1 MGQEDNR
8 VMKESG
14 SSGPP
19 NDMPPSSGQSA
30 RSDLGLGADAIRTG
44 APGERDTE
52 LSRSHLENGQ
62 EPENHVCQHL
72 ALCGFPGI
80 PDSENMLESC
90 LIHCAYMEVEV
101 GVTQAKPRL
110 P

>member
-1 MGQEDNR
+1 MTCH
-8 VMKESG
+8 
-14 SSGPP
+14 PP
-19 NDMPPSSGQSA
+19 LASLHKVTLGWGLMQSEP
-30 RSDLGLGADAIRTG
+30 

-72 ALCGFPGI
+72 ALRGFPGI
-80 PDSENMLESC
+80 PDSKNMLESC
-90 LIHCAYMEVEV
+90 LIQCTYMEVEV
-101 GVTQAKPRL
+101 GVTHAKPRL